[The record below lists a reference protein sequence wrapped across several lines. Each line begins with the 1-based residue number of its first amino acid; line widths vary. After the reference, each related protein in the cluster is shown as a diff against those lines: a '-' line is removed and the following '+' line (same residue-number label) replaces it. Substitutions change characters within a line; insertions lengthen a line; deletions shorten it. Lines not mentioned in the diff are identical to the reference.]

1 MQKKL
6 RVIMVIPAVL
16 LVILSLTNDKYY
28 WLRNIAFILISLN
41 LIIMGIQA
49 FKKENKKSLFA
60 YCITSMAIL
69 LFFLSLKEL
78 LS

>member
-49 FKKENKKSLFA
+49 FKENKKCPF
-60 YCITSMAIL
+60 CL
-69 LFFLSLKEL
+69 LYYINGNIIIFPSFKEL

>member
-1 MQKKL
+1 
-6 RVIMVIPAVL
+6 MVIPAVL

-49 FKKENKKSLFA
+49 FKENKKSLFA

>member
-49 FKKENKKSLFA
+49 FKENKKSLFA

-78 LS
+78 LN

>member
-6 RVIMVIPAVL
+6 RVVMVIPAVL

-49 FKKENKKSLFA
+49 FKENKKSLFA

>member
-49 FKKENKKSLFA
+49 FKENKKSLFA